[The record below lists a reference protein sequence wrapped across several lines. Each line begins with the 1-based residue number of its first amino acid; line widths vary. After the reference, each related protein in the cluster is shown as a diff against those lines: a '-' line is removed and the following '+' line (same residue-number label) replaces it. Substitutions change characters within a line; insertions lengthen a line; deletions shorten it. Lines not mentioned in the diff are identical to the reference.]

1 MTKSIASIDFIAH
14 HAERPKYGGIFDI
27 PAVPKGAK
35 PFLLAVP
42 DHTEMEKQP
51 HIVGG
56 HQIPRQILGEEIA
69 ACVVNEWAA
78 NGLGMS
84 PECGP
89 GIWVVRDTIPLTN
102 EHGELQVDPFTKR
115 ALHRPA
121 TDEEKAAMWAEDL
134 AFNIARQERWGEYL
148 IGQGDVL
155 DADPNKKMAILI
167 SPAMRAA
174 ATYYGRS
181 VKWLDRKIRANDRKQ
196 CPFCLT
202 DIPSAMVKCSSC
214 GEVVDR
220 QRYAE
225 LTGKAPMTPPLKPT
239 GNKEQPAA

>member
-1 MTKSIASIDFIAH
+1 MTKTISSIYFIPC
-14 HAERPKYGGIFDI
+14 HAERHKYAGIFDV
-27 PAVPKGAK
+27 PAVPKGEK
-35 PFLLAVP
+35 PFLLTVT
-42 DHTEMEKQP
+42 DHVEMEQQP

-69 ACVVNEWAA
+69 ACVVKEWAE

-102 EHGELQVDPFTKR
+102 ELGVLQIDPLTGR
-115 ALHRPA
+115 ARNRMA
-121 TDEEKAAMWAEDL
+121 TDAERAAMWAEDL

-148 IGQGDVL
+148 IGQGDIL

-174 ATYYGRS
+174 AQYYGRA
-181 VKWLDRKIRANDRKQ
+181 VKWLDRKIKHDDRRQ
-196 CPFCLT
+196 CPFCLESIAT
-202 DIPSAMVKCSSC
+202 ATVICTHCKQ
-214 GEVVDR
+214 VVD
-220 QRYAE
+220 QKRYAE
-225 LTGKAPMTPPLKPT
+225 LTKGAPIPPPLKPT
-239 GNKEQPAA
+239 GKDHVAA